1 MARIPLKVVVDDDH
15 ILQTEKL
22 SQAAARAG
30 LSVESVMPEIGVIYG
45 SGEESLID
53 TLSQVEGVQDVD
65 RETDFQ
71 LPPMSESIP
80 Q

>member
-1 MARIPLKVVVDDDH
+1 
-15 ILQTEKL
+15 
-22 SQAAARAG
+22 
-30 LSVESVMPEIGVIYG
+30 VIYG